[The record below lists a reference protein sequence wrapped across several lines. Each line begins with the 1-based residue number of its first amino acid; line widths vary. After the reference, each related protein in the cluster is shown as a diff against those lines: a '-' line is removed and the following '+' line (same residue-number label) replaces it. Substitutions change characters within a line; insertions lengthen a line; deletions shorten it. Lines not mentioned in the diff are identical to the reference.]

1 MRKKDTSCS
10 IQSNQHASN
19 LRQIKNLLMKKEN
32 IPLSPGLIDGKMG
45 VAVFFFHYAEYKKEE
60 KYKDYA
66 ISLIDDVQNQISSN
80 TAINYVSGLTGIGT
94 AIEYIAQQGLM
105 DINTGKVLSDFDK
118 ILKALL
124 TERILYLSVNDIID
138 IGKYF
143 QFRFSYKEVSPK
155 IKKIMEQLAY
165 ILSLHVTIR
174 PKYSTR
180 AVNWLTAFSKKYNSD
195 TITKLLEKFSDVSL
209 EELPDNDLYLRMNA
223 FVGLDF
229 LAQLNERH
237 FSWKE
242 II

>member
-1 MRKKDTSCS
+1 MRNTDTSYS
-10 IQSNQHASN
+10 KQSNQHASN
-19 LRQIKNLLMKKEN
+19 LCQIKNLLMKKEN

-60 KYKDYA
+60 KYKEYA

-80 TAINYVSGLTGIGT
+80 TPINYVSGLTGIGA
-94 AIEYIAQQGLM
+94 AIEYIDQQGLI
-105 DINTGKVLSDFDK
+105 DIDTDKVLSDFDK
-118 ILKALL
+118 IFKSLL
-124 TERILYLSVNDIID
+124 AERILYLSVNDIID

-143 QFRFSYKEVSPK
+143 QFRFSYKEATPK

-165 ILSLHVTIR
+165 VLSLHVTIH
-174 PKYSTR
+174 PKYSPR
-180 AVNWLTAFSKKYNSD
+180 AVNWLTAFSKKYHSD
-195 TITKLLEKFSDVSL
+195 TITSLLEKFSDVSL
-209 EELPDNDLYLRMNA
+209 EKLPDNDLYLQMNA
-223 FVGLDF
+223 FIGLDF